1 MPFRAGSRNGLI
13 NSDNIPTLIC
23 ESVAAKSANRAAIF
37 ISAVSNKILIFT
49 FAKNV
54 FSNLSEAMHFLQH
67 VEPMHTVVPMKQTI
81 LFLAALFFATA
92 QLHAQ
97 KTTTPA
103 KNDLIQFSG
112 VVVEADS
119 LRPVPYTSVMIKSK
133 YRGTV
138 SDFYGYFSFVAQK
151 KDTIQFSAIGFRD
164 SYFVIPDTLTTNKYS
179 LIQVL
184 ATDTVYL
191 KEAVVYPWPSKEQFK
206 QAFLSLDIP
215 DDDLSRAQKNLARMD
230 TYANNDAL
238 ASDPG
243 LNYQYT
249 MQQYQSKLYYAGQ
262 LPPNNLLNPIA
273 WSKFIKAWKDGEFKK
288 KKKKND

>member
-1 MPFRAGSRNGLI
+1 
-13 NSDNIPTLIC
+13 
-23 ESVAAKSANRAAIF
+23 
-37 ISAVSNKILIFT
+37 
-49 FAKNV
+49 
-54 FSNLSEAMHFLQH
+54 
-67 VEPMHTVVPMKQTI
+67 MKRSI
-81 LFLAALFFATA
+81 RILFFALFIGASA
-92 QLHAQ
+92 QLSAQ
-97 KTTTPA
+97 KTAPTIP
-103 KNDLIQFSG
+103 NDLIQFSG

-119 LRPVPYTSVMIKSK
+119 LKPVPYTSVMIRNS

-138 SDFYGYFSFVAQK
+138 SDYYGYYSFVAKK
-151 KDTIQFSAIGFRD
+151 KDTVVFSAIGFRD
-164 SYFVIPDTLTTNKYS
+164 AYYVIPDTLTTNKYS

-206 QAFLSLDIP
+206 QAFLQLNIP
-215 DDDLSRAQKNLARMD
+215 DDDLARAQKNLAHMD
-230 TYANNDAL
+230 TYANSDAL

-273 WSKFIKAWKDGEFKK
+273 WSQFIRAWKEGQFKQKK
-288 KKKKND
+288 KKKD